1 MRSPLFFVGL
11 LLALA
16 VPLGLVVQKER
27 VLSTGKG
34 ILLELAPRDP
44 RSLMQGDYMVLDYA
58 LTRELNN
65 TYEKFPQDGVL
76 VLKLDGD
83 GVGTFAR
90 MDSAV
95 VPLAPDE
102 HRLRY
107 RIRDGR
113 FRLGAESFFFQ
124 EGHARRYERARYAE
138 LKTADNGDSVLAG
151 LRDKERQ
158 PLGANSADDVDE
170 ATITDTPDEGEA
182 NSVINAPTDVD
193 APTTIDAPTT
203 VDAPAP
209 VEAPTIDSP
218 SAADASTDVDTPN
231 EKEPTVIE

>member
-1 MRSPLFFVGL
+1 MRSTLFFVGL

-58 LTRELNN
+58 LTRDLNDKR
-65 TYEKFPQDGVL
+65 ESFPHDGVL

-90 MDSAV
+90 MDSPD

-107 RIRDGR
+107 RIRDSR

-124 EGHARRYERARYAE
+124 EGHAGRYQRARYAE
-138 LKTADNGDSVLAG
+138 LKTADNGNSVLAG

-158 PLGANSADDVDE
+158 PLGADSAEDVD
-170 ATITDTPDEGEA
+170 ATAITDTPD
-182 NSVINAPTDVD
+182 DVD
-193 APTTIDAPTT
+193 ANSIIDAPTT
-203 VDAPAP
+203 VDAP
-209 VEAPTIDSP
+209 TIDSP
-218 SAADASTDVDTPN
+218 TEADAATHVGAPADASPA
-231 EKEPTVIE
+231 VIE

>member
-16 VPLGLVVQKER
+16 VPLGLIVQKEH

-58 LTRELNN
+58 LTRDLDARRE
-65 TYEKFPQDGVL
+65 TFPQDGVL

-90 MDSAV
+90 MDSAD

-107 RIRDGR
+107 RIRNGR

-138 LKTADNGDSVLAG
+138 LKTADNGNSVLAG
-151 LRDKERQ
+151 LRDKERK

-170 ATITDTPDEGEA
+170 TTIIDTPDEGDV
-182 NSVINAPTDVD
+182 NSIIDAPTDVD
-193 APTTIDAPTT
+193 APTT
-203 VDAPAP
+203 VDAPS
-209 VEAPTIDSP
+209 IDSP

-231 EKEPTVIE
+231 EKAPTVIE